1 MNVIDRFLHY
11 VSFSTASD
19 ERSEA
24 VPSTKNQLVLAH
36 ALCEELKELGS
47 ATLWWTSSAGSMA
60 I

>member
-19 ERSEA
+19 ESSEA

-36 ALCEELKELGS
+36 ALCE
-47 ATLWWTSSAGSMA
+47 
-60 I
+60 

>member
-24 VPSTKNQLVLAH
+24 VPSTPNQLVLAR
-36 ALCEELKELGS
+36 ALCEELKALGIGD
-47 ATLWWTSSAGSMA
+47 AVVDEFGRV
-60 I
+60 